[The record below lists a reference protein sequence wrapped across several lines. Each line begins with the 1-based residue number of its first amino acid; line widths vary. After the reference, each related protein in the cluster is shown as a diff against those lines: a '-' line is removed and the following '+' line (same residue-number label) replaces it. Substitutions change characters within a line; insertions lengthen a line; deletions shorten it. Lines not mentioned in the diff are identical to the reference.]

1 MLISDEFNS
10 QPPLSSHLPS
20 PRGWPLDGGSELIQ
34 LFTPFKSSVKKYYSL
49 QDIFL
54 LRNNNAIISMIRG
67 SMYSVSLEDG
77 AFPSC
82 EMFLSLF

>member
-1 MLISDEFNS
+1 MLISDEFNG
-10 QPPLSSHLPS
+10 QPPLSGHLPS

-54 LRNNNAIISMIRG
+54 LRNNNNLNDSRICVFSFTGRWCIFI
-67 SMYSVSLEDG
+67 L
-77 AFPSC
+77 
-82 EMFLSLF
+82 